1 MSVTPVATDRLL
13 PVAHRESGRC
23 ELVEPL
29 KLYWACN
36 GAAWLASEN
45 RSARSCTGRSV
56 RDVSGQ
62 RDFRRRTNPMP
73 KPAPGVNAP

>member
-1 MSVTPVATDRLL
+1 MSAMPIATDRLL

-29 KLYWACN
+29 KQYCACN

-45 RSARSCTGRSV
+45 
-56 RDVSGQ
+56 
-62 RDFRRRTNPMP
+62 
-73 KPAPGVNAP
+73 